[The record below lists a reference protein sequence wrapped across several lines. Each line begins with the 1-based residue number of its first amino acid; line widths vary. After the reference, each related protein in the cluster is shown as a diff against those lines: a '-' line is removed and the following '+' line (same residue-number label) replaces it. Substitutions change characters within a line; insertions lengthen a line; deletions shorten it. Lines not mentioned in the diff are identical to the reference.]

1 MKLLI
6 LTRKFETPRW
16 FKPSHFLLANLIR
29 FVKFM
34 YSKRATKLDK
44 IHKFYMKLLTSS
56 IVKKRLEIS
65 LYYHPYMICRQISTE
80 VCMPILK
87 FKYWMDSDILFF
99 VSILFSLK
107 SLIIP
112 TWQLWKRFQEAFHT
126 CPLSKPWQIGSAML
140 SKVLN
145 WTKFI
150 DFQHCRHLPKKKKK

>member
-44 IHKFYMKLLTSS
+44 IHKCYMKLLTSS

-87 FKYWMDSDILFF
+87 FKYWMDLGTKHIKTY
-99 VSILFSLK
+99 LK
-107 SLIIP
+107 SYFFFFFLASNHSPFIYGDCEKDFKKHFILAP
-112 TWQLWKRFQEAFHT
+112 YQNLGRLVQLCFQKF
-126 CPLSKPWQIGSAML
+126 WIGRSL
-140 SKVLN
+140 
-145 WTKFI
+145 
-150 DFQHCRHLPKKKKK
+150 